1 MLCFLGTINVLIAIS
16 TLVNSPHKKSAP
28 PKAHAS
34 VPPVIPSQLPRVRRK
49 DFDAY
54 LKAIAPEWEQFER
67 TFQNGQEGQADVFAA
82 GLAEMETDTPASPR
96 TPRFPR
102 RSSIPSLDSVPSVFL
117 GSSFDLSDPRTFAA
131 VTEQRG
137 GGDEEDPATLS
148 HSLPL
153 LEKLSHYADT
163 IELHLIREISLR
175 SSSFFA
181 ALTNLNELQTE
192 STQCL
197 ERIRKLR
204 GMLHEVDEGGAKKG
218 LELVRLERKVKN
230 LDDVKEGVKTMQNV
244 GEMLGLARNLA
255 SGGEWDA
262 ALGLVDVMEG
272 LWQRQEYQRQASE
285 STQTK
290 SNLKSPSRPS
300 KRNSMLTAVPES
312 IAEESEP
319 GPSNPPKPPLP
330 FIPLSSLNA
339 FASLPEHLRT
349 LTLEIASTLTADLV
363 TVLRTDL
370 LSQMDSPGKTGQEP
384 TSDEIDA
391 ARAERLIMLRD
402 RLRPIAQGLKRTNAL
417 KDSILKWTAVA
428 LVEIRSSIKKVSAFS
443 VIQNPSLPCVKH
455 LSSSEELE
463 EDEKSPAAMADS
475 ERG

>member
-1 MLCFLGTINVLIAIS
+1 MVCFLGAINALIAIS

-82 GLAEMETDTPASPR
+82 GLAEMETDAPASPR

-102 RSSIPSLDSVPSVFL
+102 RSSIPSLDSVPSVFF
-117 GSSFDLSDPRTFAA
+117 GTSFDLSDPSTFAA

-137 GGDEEDPATLS
+137 GDGEDPAALS

-230 LDDVKEGVKTMQNV
+230 LDDVKEGVKAMQNV
-244 GEMLGLARNLA
+244 GEMLSLARNLA

-272 LWQRQEYQRQASE
+272 LWQRQGDQRQATE
-285 STQTK
+285 SIQTK
-290 SNLKSPSRPS
+290 SNLKSPGRPS

-312 IAEESEP
+312 IAEESEA
-319 GPSNPPKPPLP
+319 GLSIPPKPSLP
-330 FIPLSSLNA
+330 SIPLSSLNA

-370 LSQMDSPGKTGQEP
+370 LSQMDSPRKTSQEP
-384 TSDEIDA
+384 TLDEIDA
-391 ARAERLIMLRD
+391 GRAERLVMLRD

-428 LVEIRSSIKKVSAFS
+428 LVEIRSSIKKVCIFS
-443 VIQNPSLPCVKH
+443 II
-455 LSSSEELE
+455 
-463 EDEKSPAAMADS
+463 
-475 ERG
+475 

>member
-1 MLCFLGTINVLIAIS
+1 MDSMVRGYQIACFLGAINVLIAIS

-82 GLAEMETDTPASPR
+82 GLAEMETDVPASPR

-102 RSSIPSLDSVPSVFL
+102 RSSIPSLDGVPSVFF
-117 GSSFDLSDPRTFAA
+117 GSSFDLSDPSTFAA

-137 GGDEEDPATLS
+137 GDGEDPAALS

-204 GMLHEVDEGGAKKG
+204 RMLHEVDEGGAKKG

-272 LWQRQEYQRQASE
+272 LWQRQEDQRQATE
-285 STQTK
+285 SIQTK
-290 SNLKSPSRPS
+290 SNLKSPGRPS

-312 IAEESEP
+312 IAEESEA
-319 GPSNPPKPPLP
+319 GPSIPPKPSLP
-330 FIPLSSLNA
+330 SIPLSSLNA
-339 FASLPEHLRT
+339 FAFLPEHLRT

-370 LSQMDSPGKTGQEP
+370 LSQMDSPRKTSQEP
-384 TSDEIDA
+384 TLNEIDA
-391 ARAERLIMLRD
+391 ARAERLVMLRD

-428 LVEIRSSIKKVSAFS
+428 LVEIRSSIKKVCIFS
-443 VIQNPSLPCVKH
+443 VI
-455 LSSSEELE
+455 
-463 EDEKSPAAMADS
+463 
-475 ERG
+475 